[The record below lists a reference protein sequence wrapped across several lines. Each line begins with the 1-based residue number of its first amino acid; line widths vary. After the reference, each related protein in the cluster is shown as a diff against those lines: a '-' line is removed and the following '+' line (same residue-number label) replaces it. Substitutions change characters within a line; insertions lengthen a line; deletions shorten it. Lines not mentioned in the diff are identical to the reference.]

1 MAEASQLKS
10 VSIKRGK
17 NVPEQMLRGSA
28 AAADGKCYFMSA
40 NETKIRVYDAEKD
53 DWLALRPSLYKNVGL
68 AVINGLVTTIGG
80 QTTDSVLPEPTNVLH
95 SLSNRRW
102 TEKFP
107 NMTILQVENKKFG
120 MAVVQT
126 GNSVIVI
133 GGMNHGKR
141 VDMLDTTTS
150 VWSALHELP
159 NYCHDGA
166 SAAICGDELYVLNK
180 DGVVFQCFLDELKD
194 DSRPTSSV
202 WTKPTKPPD
211 STYSTLSSLC
221 GKVVTIG
228 GWNSRSIQAYDPDK
242 DSWQEIGKMAINR
255 ERPLVAQ
262 LSEDKLVVVGGDG
275 GDVITEIITG
285 VV

>member
-102 TEKFP
+102 TEKLP

-133 GGMNHGKR
+133 GGMHHGKR

-159 NYCHDGA
+159 GHCHDGA
-166 SAAICGDELYVLNK
+166 SATICGDELYVQSK
-180 DGVVFQCFLDELKD
+180 DGDIYQCFLDELKD
-194 DSRPTSSV
+194 DSRPAGSV
-202 WTKPTKPPD
+202 WTNPAKPPD
-211 STYSTLSSLC
+211 SAYSTLSSLC

-228 GWNSRSIQAYDPDK
+228 GWRSRSIYAYDPDK
-242 DSWQEIGKMAINR
+242 DSWQEIGKMTMNR
-255 ERPLVAQ
+255 SKPLVAQ
-262 LSEDKLVVVGGDG
+262 LSEDKLVVVGGEG